1 MPLQSAANL
10 SVESN
15 AKLRIVMPVLNEGA
29 GLSARLAALQSL
41 RAQGAELVL
50 VDGGSTDESWARARP
65 WVDHLIASASGR
77 ARQMNAGAFAPGMR
91 PAQSLLFLHADTAL
105 PRDALQLIES
115 ALKVQHWGRFDV
127 RLDAAQVAFRMIE
140 TMMNL
145 RSRLSGIATGDQ
157 AIFVRTDTFAA
168 VGGFPDQALMED
180 IVLSSRLLQFS
191 RPACL
196 SQRVTTSARKWQKN
210 GIWRTILLMWRLR
223 LAYFFGEKPS
233 NLAQAYGYKA
243 TMPPAKAAVAVLAKA
258 PVAGLAKTRLK
269 PALGAAGAA
278 RAQRCFCLQ
287 TIHTAMQSQLGT
299 LTLWCAPNL
308 LHRHFRAVNKVFG
321 IACQE
326 QPQGDIGERM
336 CHAAAMHF
344 AQTDAP
350 PLLIIG
356 TDCAV
361 LAPGHLQEAA
371 RILASND
378 VCLIPAEDGGYVLIG
393 LRKMIP
399 EIFQEVAWS
408 TSAVLSQTLA
418 RCTLVDASVVQL
430 PTLWDIDDP
439 ADWQRWQAMCR
450 LTH

>member
-1 MPLQSAANL
+1 
-10 SVESN
+10 
-15 AKLRIVMPVLNEGA
+15 
-29 GLSARLAALQSL
+29 
-41 RAQGAELVL
+41 
-50 VDGGSTDESWARARP
+50 
-65 WVDHLIASASGR
+65 
-77 ARQMNAGAFAPGMR
+77 
-91 PAQSLLFLHADTAL
+91 
-105 PRDALQLIES
+105 
-115 ALKVQHWGRFDV
+115 
-127 RLDAAQVAFRMIE
+127 
-140 TMMNL
+140 
-145 RSRLSGIATGDQ
+145 
-157 AIFVRTDTFAA
+157 
-168 VGGFPDQALMED
+168 
-180 IVLSSRLLQFS
+180 
-191 RPACL
+191 
-196 SQRVTTSARKWQKN
+196 
-210 GIWRTILLMWRLR
+210 
-223 LAYFFGEKPS
+223 
-233 NLAQAYGYKA
+233 
-243 TMPPAKAAVAVLAKA
+243 MPPAKAAVAVLAKA

-336 CHAAAMHF
+336 CHAAATHF

-371 RILASND
+371 RSLATAD

-393 LRKMIP
+393 LRKLIP
-399 EIFQEVAWS
+399 EIFQEMAWS

-439 ADWQRWQAMCR
+439 ADWKRWQAMCR